1 MIVYIIL
8 LLYVL
13 NTSVAAAAAA
23 AVADEKNEI
32 ILVSNHKIYSRT
44 TKIMDTPISVY
55 STNQTI
61 IGVSINIRTNTY
73 YILESSGSLLALSD
87 NKTKTLLT
95 TKKEILMDISIDW
108 INHQLYILMSSTE
121 NTTAYSIKKFDLEQE
136 KVDEIVSGF
145 DSKPIQIE
153 VDPCNGFLFWTSK
166 LGLHSFDLTDAE
178 KSTILIL
185 KNEDIG
191 PFVINYIQLCLFV
204 IFRKQN
210 TIMSVS
216 LDGQKVINIRN
227 NTHTALFSDATSL
240 LHTNELFYWSN
251 GSVLMREDYFID
263 DQKYYQTIYPEIHFK
278 VNLLISNF
286 IDQQPIPSP
295 RNPSQSKNHP
305 FMFKVKH
312 EFNAKN
318 HHLWYEYGSDE
329 PWIILISGLLL
340 ISLFLTMLIKYYSAK
355 KPDIIR
361 KLREMPQTL
370 VLANNMGYQRA
381 VLFQK
386 RDNNELIRIKRKQIT
401 LTKRLGSGAFGEVFE
416 GNVKDII
423 NEKVEYCV
431 ALKSLNGC
439 TSQYVLEEFLKEAKI
454 MNNLKHK
461 NILRVF
467 GVCLDN
473 EPNFIIMELMKE
485 GDLLSYLRKTRPTQ
499 ILNRMDYMRMCID
512 VAEGCSYLKNMHLV
526 HRDLA
531 ARNCL
536 VSSSDPKEQVIKIGD
551 FGLARKMYAHYYR
564 KEGEA
569 LLPVR
574 WMSPESLVDGVYT
587 SQSDVWAFGVLLW
600 EIMSQGHQPYPGL
613 SNINAMYYVQHGGRL
628 EKPIN
633 CPKTLYNLMK
643 KCWHVQP
650 EKRPTFE
657 FCLKFLKSYYMVL
670 EYINKRDTELQIIP
684 EYLNL

>member
-1 MIVYIIL
+1 M
-8 LLYVL
+8 
-13 NTSVAAAAAA
+13 
-23 AVADEKNEI
+23 NEI
-32 ILVSNHKIYSRT
+32 ILVSNHKMYSRT
-44 TKIMDTPISVY
+44 TEIMDTPISVY

-61 IGVSINIRTNTY
+61 NGVSINIRTNTY
-73 YILESSGSLLALSD
+73 YILESSGSLYAFSK

-95 TKKEILMDISIDW
+95 TREILTDISYDW
-108 INHQLYILMSSTE
+108 LNHQLYILIQSNT
-121 NTTAYSIKKFDLEQE
+121 TTAYSIKKIDLEH
-136 KVDEIVSGF
+136 EILEEVVSGF
-145 DSKPIQIE
+145 GAITQIE
-153 VDPCNGFLFWTSK
+153 VDPYNGFLFWTSK
-166 LGLHSFDLTDAE
+166 LGLHSFDLADSE
-178 KSTILIL
+178 KSNILIL

-191 PFVINYIQLCLFV
+191 PFVINYIQSCLFV

-227 NTHTALFSDATSL
+227 NTHTALFSDAISL
-240 LHTNELFYWSN
+240 LYVNELFYWSN
-251 GSVLMREDYFID
+251 GSVIMREDYFID
-263 DQKYYQTIYPEIHFK
+263 DNKYYQTIYPEIHFK

-295 RNPSQSKNHP
+295 RNPSKSKNHS
-305 FMFKVKH
+305 FMSKVKH

-340 ISLFLTMLIKYYSAK
+340 ISLFLTMVIKYCSAK
-355 KPDIIR
+355 KPNIIR
-361 KLREMPQTL
+361 KLREMPQSF
-370 VLANNMGYQRA
+370 VLTNNVGYQRA

-551 FGLARKMYAHYYR
+551 FGLARKMYAHCYR

-633 CPKTLYNLMK
+633 CPKALYNLMK
-643 KCWHVQP
+643 KCWHIQP

-670 EYINKRDTELQIIP
+670 EYINKRDTQLQIIP